1 MRIPKKIHYF
11 WAGSNISEK
20 DLRNIIEIKSKNPGF
35 EVNIWGGNDSK
46 ALIINTLRKIKFKY
60 QGNELDIG
68 EIPVNFNYKNVESAF
83 RFLSQQANRLEHSI
97 LNCISHL
104 KERKNTS
111 RYGSYVDLMNYLH
124 HIYRLNIKGINYH
137 NYACSSD
144 IARLVIL
151 YMEGGIYLD
160 VDVELNDIDIK
171 NTHKGKISPLDNL
184 RLQSDIGIGDC
195 SGSGWNSDT
204 SYNEIGN
211 AIIASIPQSK
221 SIFKMLLDMA
231 TMMKIHHLG
240 IQMYQS
246 PKCDEFHEIKR
257 SSKKH
262 NKHYEFD
269 KRVDL
274 ARKLKDTNQINM
286 DMKCSIQD
294 PIWRTSFSP
303 YNDNDKISRENRR
316 ILYTT
321 KLTGPDFIDNCLNP
335 KQKIDFPNKYKLMSK
350 NKNDSVFK
358 NVDDV
363 GDWSVVKT
371 KKNTYSDEDPFT

>member
-1 MRIPKKIHYF
+1 MHIPKKIHYF
-11 WAGSNISEK
+11 WAGSNIPEK

-35 EVNIWGGNDSK
+35 EVNIWGENDSNS
-46 ALIINTLRKIKFKY
+46 LIINTLRKIKFKY

-68 EIPVNFNYKNVESAF
+68 EIPINFNYKNVESAF
-83 RFLSQQANRLEHSI
+83 RFLSQQANHLEYSI
-97 LNCISHL
+97 LNCISRL
-104 KERKNTS
+104 KERKNTI

-124 HIYRLNIKGINYH
+124 HIYRLNTKGINHH

-160 VDVELNDIDIK
+160 VDVELSDIDIK
-171 NTHKGKISPLDNL
+171 NTQKGKISPLDNL

-195 SGSGWNSDT
+195 SGSGWYSDT

-221 SIFKMLLDMA
+221 SIFKLLLDMA

-246 PKCDEFHEIKR
+246 PKCDEFRKIKR

-274 ARKLKDTNQINM
+274 ARKLKDTHQINM

-294 PIWRTSFSP
+294 PVWRTSFSSH
-303 YNDNDKISRENRR
+303 YSNDKIDREERR
-316 ILYTT
+316 IRYTT
-321 KLTGPDFIDNCLNP
+321 KLTGPDFIDNFLNP

-358 NVDDV
+358 NVNDV

-371 KKNTYSDEDPFT
+371 RNNTSSDEDPFT